1 MANNQIF
8 YDMATKEFIRTKST
22 NNTRVMTAPPSNNQW
37 SMSIYMSIQDYFM
50 LFFFGIRKNI
60 VWHTI
65 IIHIKYFMIQDD
77 RLIKISMHICIYF
90 GSI

>member
-50 LFFFGIRKNI
+50 LFFSELE
-60 VWHTI
+60 
-65 IIHIKYFMIQDD
+65 KYSMTYYYYSY
-77 RLIKISMHICIYF
+77 KIFYDSRW
-90 GSI
+90 